1 MQYRRLGRTGL
12 LVSEVCMGTMTFG
25 GAADEEA
32 SRAIVERCL
41 DAGVNFFDTADVY
54 TEGRSEEILGRLVT
68 GRRHD
73 LVIAT
78 KAFNATGPGV
88 NDAGLS
94 RKHLIAACE
103 ASLRRLGTDYV
114 DLYQV
119 HGDDPWTPLDE
130 TLRALDDLVRSGKV
144 RYVGASNYGAWRLC
158 EALWTSETRG
168 LARYDCLQPLYNLV
182 ERGVDA
188 ELLPLCRA
196 KGVGLIAWSP
206 LAGGWLTGKYREGPA
221 GDARLA
227 GGGGQAV
234 EMGRFVDRERIL
246 DALLAQAGEL
256 GVSPAAVALR
266 WVMDMDGVTC
276 AIFGA
281 RDVAPL
287 EDHLVAVDLELPFER
302 WKALERASRPPALY
316 PAGVERFMARRRS
329 EQVERARRALPG
341 GRA

>member
-32 SRAIVERCL
+32 SRGIVARCL

-54 TEGRSEEILGRLVT
+54 TEGRSEEILGRLVK

-78 KAFNATGPGV
+78 KAFNPTGPGV

-119 HGDDPWTPLDE
+119 HGDDPWTPLEE

-158 EALWTSETRG
+158 DALWTSETRG
-168 LARYDCLQPLYNLV
+168 LARYECLQPLYNLV
-182 ERGVDA
+182 ERGLDA
-188 ELLPLCRA
+188 EVLPLCRA
-196 KGVGLIAWSP
+196 KGVGVIAWSP
-206 LAGGWLTGKYREGPA
+206 LAGGWLTGKYREGA
-221 GDARLA
+221 AEGARLA
-227 GGGGQAV
+227 GGGGGQAV
-234 EMGRFVDRERIL
+234 DMGRFVDRERIL
-246 DALLAQAGEL
+246 DALLAQARDL
-256 GVSPAAVALR
+256 DASPAAVALR
-266 WVMDMDGVTC
+266 WVMDMEGVTC

-281 RDVAPL
+281 RDVAQL
-287 EDHLVAVDLELPFER
+287 EDNLAAVGLALPFER

-316 PAGVERFMARRRS
+316 PAGVDRFMARRRS
-329 EQVERARRALPG
+329 EQVAGAQRALG
-341 GRA
+341 GS